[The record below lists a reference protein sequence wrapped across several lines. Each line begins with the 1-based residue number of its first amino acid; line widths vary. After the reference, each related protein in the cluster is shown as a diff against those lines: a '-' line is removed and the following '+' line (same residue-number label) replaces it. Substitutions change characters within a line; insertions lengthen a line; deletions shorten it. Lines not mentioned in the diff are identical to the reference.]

1 MKNVFVIVSGDRYPE
16 GDAGAV
22 REHAFALILKE
33 LGYTPLVVGMGAT
46 TDFKMR
52 EYDGVAYYSLR
63 YKKQNIICRALGR
76 YLFNKHLNSI
86 LKKIGRDRIKGIMYV
101 SGGKKSA
108 SFVKKYAEKNSILLY
123 HDSVEW
129 FSPEEF
135 ADGENNRAYQA
146 NNRLNTEIVGKGW
159 RTVAIS
165 SYLYSHFEKRCD
177 KAIRIPV
184 IMNVD
189 KIEYSLDPTP
199 GKKTVFAYAGSPG
212 TKDYLS
218 EIIGGFAM
226 LSAED
231 IAKIEVHVAG
241 VTKEQLVNICGA
253 RAEDIE
259 RLGNSLIAYGRL
271 PREKA
276 VGIVRGA
283 DFSLLLRDENLRY
296 ARAGFPT
303 KIVESLSCATP
314 PVCNLSSDLA
324 SYLKD
329 GENAIV
335 IGGNK
340 ATFVKEAIE
349 KILKLEKGALPKMR
363 KNARKTAEESF
374 DYRNYKDAFEAFI
387 KEN

>member
-33 LGYTPLVVGMGAT
+33 LGYTPVVVGMGPST
-46 TDFKMR
+46 GFEMR
-52 EYDGVAYYSLR
+52 EYDGVSYYSLR

-86 LKKIGRDRIKGIMYV
+86 LKRIGSAEIKGIMYV

-108 SFVKKYAEKNSILLY
+108 SFVKKYSEKNSVPLY

-135 ADGENNRAYQA
+135 ADGEKSRAYQS

-165 SYLYSHFEKRCD
+165 SYLYDHFEKRCD

-189 KIEYSLDPTP
+189 KMEYSLDAAPT
-199 GKKTVFAYAGSPG
+199 KKTVFAYAGSPG

-226 LSAED
+226 LSDED
-231 IAKIEVHVAG
+231 IARVEVHLAG
-241 VTKEQLVNICGA
+241 VTRDQLISMCGA
-253 RAEDIE
+253 KAEDVD
-259 RLGNSLIAYGRL
+259 RLGDSLVAYGRL
-271 PREKA
+271 PRERA
-276 VGIVRGA
+276 VSLVCGA

-314 PVCNLSSDLA
+314 PVCNLSSDLGL
-324 SYLKD
+324 YLKD
-329 GENAIV
+329 GENAII

-340 ATFVKEAIE
+340 APFVKEAVE
-349 KILKLEKGALPKMR
+349 KILKLDKGVLPEMR

-374 DYRNYKDAFEAFI
+374 DYRNYKDVFKAFI